1 MRRRSKEVQEKVL
14 KIQNCERCLQTPNLA
29 WNIQFNSVPL
39 DDFMRKWIETKIY
52 EIMAIIYKAN
62 EFVSE
67 YLIPEEVVNNEGS
80 GCETCNE
87 VAELV
92 ETEPS
97 TQKITEGEMQ

>member
-14 KIQNCERCLQTPNLA
+14 KIQTCERCLQTPNLTG
-29 WNIQFNSVPL
+29 NIQFTSVPL
-39 DDFMRKWIETKIY
+39 DDFMRKWIESEINK
-52 EIMAIIYKAN
+52 IMAIIYKDN

-67 YLIPEEVVNNEGS
+67 YFIPEEVVNHEGS

>member
-1 MRRRSKEVQEKVL
+1 
-14 KIQNCERCLQTPNLA
+14 
-29 WNIQFNSVPL
+29 
-39 DDFMRKWIETKIY
+39 
-52 EIMAIIYKAN
+52 MAIIYKDN

-67 YLIPEEVVNNEGS
+67 YFVPEEVVNHEGS